1 MGGLFAHRA
10 RPSAELALACIGLG
24 VLIGYGL
31 AVLFGATRSRPP
43 APEQGGWVLAVS
55 MTFKSAEDLAEFER
69 IFRPVADHVRARE
82 PTTLAYSLLKSDKD
96 PLTVM
101 VFEKYEDKEHAYLQV
116 HKSSAPFLAFRPRL
130 AALAPVITGQS
141 YDVATW

>member
-1 MGGLFAHRA
+1 MGGVFRA

-55 MTFKSAEDLAEFER
+55 MTFKSAEDLAEFYGER
-69 IFRPVADHVRARE
+69 GVEWYVQFPLVQSSCRAI
-82 PTTLAYSLLKSDKD
+82 LLG
-96 PLTVM
+96 PLS
-101 VFEKYEDKEHAYLQV
+101 K
-116 HKSSAPFLAFRPRL
+116 
-130 AALAPVITGQS
+130 
-141 YDVATW
+141 W

>member
-1 MGGLFAHRA
+1 M
-10 RPSAELALACIGLG
+10 
-24 VLIGYGL
+24 
-31 AVLFGATRSRPP
+31 
-43 APEQGGWVLAVS
+43 
-55 MTFKSAEDLAEFER
+55 
-69 IFRPVADHVRARE
+69 RARE